1 MAPGGTDSKMDE
13 TNEIKQKTMMTEEQ
27 LRDEVKNS
35 GYRVFRGKQDEAME
49 DENNDLEMV
58 SDQMSTRDAFF
69 SLMAIK
75 MMNLSSKY
83 GRKLEDLHDMFYTVS
98 CDWDR
103 LEKVLQDSAEQL
115 QWTVLEDLAVRDER
129 DSEAYR
135 HVVESKGQEEVEKRR
150 FFLEID

>member
-35 GYRVFRGKQDEAME
+35 GYRVFRGKQDETME
-49 DENNDLEMV
+49 DDNNDLEIV

-75 MMNLSSKY
+75 MMNLS
-83 GRKLEDLHDMFYTVS
+83 
-98 CDWDR
+98 
-103 LEKVLQDSAEQL
+103 
-115 QWTVLEDLAVRDER
+115 
-129 DSEAYR
+129 
-135 HVVESKGQEEVEKRR
+135 
-150 FFLEID
+150 

>member
-1 MAPGGTDSKMDE
+1 
-13 TNEIKQKTMMTEEQ
+13 
-27 LRDEVKNS
+27 
-35 GYRVFRGKQDEAME
+35 
-49 DENNDLEMV
+49 
-58 SDQMSTRDAFF
+58 
-69 SLMAIK
+69 
-75 MMNLSSKY
+75 
-83 GRKLEDLHDMFYTVS
+83 MFYTVS

-135 HVVESKGQEEVEKRR
+135 HVVQQKGEQEVEKRR

>member
-1 MAPGGTDSKMDE
+1 M
-13 TNEIKQKTMMTEEQ
+13 
-27 LRDEVKNS
+27 KNS
-35 GYRVFRGKQDEAME
+35 GYRVFRGKQDDVMT
-49 DENNDLEMV
+49 DENTDLEML
-58 SDQMSTRDAFF
+58 SDEMSTRDAFF

-75 MMNLSSKY
+75 MMNLSQKY
-83 GRKLEDLHDMFYTVS
+83 SRKLEDLHDMFYTVS

-103 LEKVLQDSAEQL
+103 LEKVLQESNEQL

-135 HVVESKGQEEVEKRR
+135 HVVESKGEAEVEKRR